1 MNPASQKI
9 DTEGYEEYVTEP
21 VDMHSIRECLKNGLY
36 EDGVALKMKVALI
49 FENCMAFNQPRSAE
63 YKAAAALWKVLKPL

>member
-1 MNPASQKI
+1 
-9 DTEGYEEYVTEP
+9 
-21 VDMHSIRECLKNGLY
+21 MHSIRECLKNGLY